1 MASSHL
7 DGTSLLAAI
16 NGTTSRNYVVV
27 ELDKDRAVVT
37 SKCTP
42 VAETALECHSVAA
55 LTQPSVAFLSRLGM
69 CCALRRRT
77 AASHHQVQVFIH
89 GRRGSELEGVRQS

>member
-16 NGTTSRNYVVV
+16 NGSTSRNYVVV

-42 VAETALECHSVAA
+42 VAETALECHAVAA
-55 LTQPSVAFLSRLGM
+55 LTQPSARLSVAPWHVLCTAVTYCGVAPSGTSTYTWASR
-69 CCALRRRT
+69 
-77 AASHHQVQVFIH
+77 Q
-89 GRRGSELEGVRQS
+89 